1 MDLLLAVPVLLFA
14 ITSHEFAHAYAA
26 LRQGDYTAY
35 QLGRV
40 SLNPLRHIDPVGTII
55 LPAILLLTKAGFL
68 FGWAR
73 PVPVDPSNYR
83 DYRRGDIIVSLAGIA
98 ANLILAVVATAV
110 LLLLIPLGRALP
122 GLATPIGILGAMA
135 EYGIVINLVLALFNL
150 IPIPPLDGSHVLYHL
165 LPPRLGARYRELGR
179 FGMLIVIALVVF
191 VPGGL
196 RILFA
201 PVSWVMRVVW
211 QLAGAI

>member
-98 ANLILAVVATAV
+98 ANLILAVIAAAV

>member
-98 ANLILAVVATAV
+98 ANLILAVIATAV